1 MEDLLGGNLNWR
13 RSFVLDTCRS
23 RKPHLRF
30 FGHGFGFRERER
42 ERESVCE
49 EEEKRWWKSDGAQDF
64 SLSCSLCE
72 CLYGFSLTIAVT
84 NNIYIGIYVKSAAF
98 DS

>member
-1 MEDLLGGNLNWR
+1 MTRVGLGSLT
-13 RSFVLDTCRS
+13 SASLAMVLG
-23 RKPHLRF
+23 L
-30 FGHGFGFRERER
+30 GRERER
-42 ERESVCE
+42 VCE

-64 SLSCSLCE
+64 SLTCSLCE

-84 NNIYIGIYVKSAAF
+84 NNIYIGIYVKSAAL